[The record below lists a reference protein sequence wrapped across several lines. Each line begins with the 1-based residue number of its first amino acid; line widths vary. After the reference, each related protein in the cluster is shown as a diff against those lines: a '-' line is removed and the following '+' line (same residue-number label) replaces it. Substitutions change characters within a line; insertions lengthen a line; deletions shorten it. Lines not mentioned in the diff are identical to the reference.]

1 MKQEVPGSSNMLLPV
16 HCCTHWHIQGDS
28 VLYAPYHIW
37 SYRRTFFFFIDI
49 DECAASTHD
58 CGQGQLCIN
67 RVGGYI
73 CQCPS
78 GHVVNERKE
87 CVDVDECTKFAG
99 QVSEDLAL
107 LY

>member
-1 MKQEVPGSSNMLLPV
+1 MKLLKE
-16 HCCTHWHIQGDS
+16 
-28 VLYAPYHIW
+28 LL
-37 SYRRTFFFFIDI
+37 FLFLLLDI
-49 DECAASTHD
+49 DECAGSTHD
-58 CGQGQLCIN
+58 CGKGQSCIN

>member
-1 MKQEVPGSSNMLLPV
+1 MLPTIKTSNFFIYEATEGP
-16 HCCTHWHIQGDS
+16 
-28 VLYAPYHIW
+28 
-37 SYRRTFFFFIDI
+37 FFFFLLLDI
-49 DECAASTHD
+49 DECARSTHD
-58 CGQGQLCIN
+58 CGQGQSCIN